1 MKWKTALTAE
11 EAALFVT
18 GLSYIGSLAESEELL
33 KGHERFV
40 NSCPLKL
47 RDGEDYTESLE
58 EFKNLEYRLHEA
70 VKINEAIWDEIEHAW
85 LLQERGEGRGSTL
98 VLDSWCWN
106 GGVDESLSKL
116 GCKASKES
124 LAEWFYEMD
133 GIDKAKMLF
142 PNFEPHNFSNTKSL
156 KNPTN
161 QFSYDN
167 YPVKLQDVDKASR
180 IEPDFD
186 PNNDFRDEAAEL
198 KNSPVNNSTT
208 LSPKTKNSYLRT
220 IRVLADALLSNGL
233 TDNDSGDARLILK
246 KLAQK
251 SKEAPIKERALANYL
266 KEARELP

>member
-47 RDGEDYTESLE
+47 RNGEDYTESLE

-85 LLQERGEGRGSTL
+85 LLQERGEGRGSAL

-133 GIDKAKMLF
+133 GIDKAKMLC

-161 QFSYDN
+161 EFSYDN
-167 YPVKLQDVDKASR
+167 YPVKLQLAISAYKYFWEEENAGDQRANSDV
-180 IEPDFD
+180 
-186 PNNDFRDEAAEL
+186 EAWLHKEAISL
-198 KNSPVNNSTT
+198 KITH
-208 LSPKTKNSYLRT
+208 
-220 IRVLADALLSNGL
+220 
-233 TDNDSGDARLILK
+233 TDNGKPMSGISNK
-246 KLAQK
+246 VKEVIAQI
-251 SKEAPIKERALANYL
+251 IK
-266 KEARELP
+266 PD